1 MRLPEEL
8 DKRRKLSTADK
19 EEIFALSAK
28 GYTDVDLALQYNV
41 ARSTIYFIKRADK
54 YADCLKMN
62 RENGKHHPKMNKKK
76 HAEYVAELR
85 ERKKNLF

>member
-1 MRLPEEL
+1 MKLPEEL
-8 DKRRKLSTADK
+8 DKRRKLSAADK

-41 ARSTIYFIKRADK
+41 ARSTIYFIRRADK

-62 RENGKHHPKMNKKK
+62 RENTKHHEKRTPEEMKK
-76 HAEYVAELR
+76 YVAELR
-85 ERKKNLF
+85 KRKKNL

>member
-1 MRLPEEL
+1 MI
-8 DKRRKLSTADK
+8 DKRRKLSEEQR

-28 GYTDVDLALQYNV
+28 GYTDVELALQYNV

-62 RENGKHHPKMNKKK
+62 RENMKNYEKRTPEEMRKYMR
-76 HAEYVAELR
+76 ELR
-85 ERKKNLF
+85 KRKRNLTET